1 MNRLILS
8 VFLCCIAI
16 TGYTSPPPAADV
28 FKFSTK
34 IMDQNT
40 LILIWDIKSGYF
52 LYKDRFHFTKGQ
64 HSAFQLGAIHY
75 PEAGQKTDHQGKRIP
90 IYREKTLIP
99 LSVLGNTAGESK
111 LDVGY
116 QGCADDGFCYPPE
129 TKSVTLSF
137 NDAGELISAVRETSS
152 DTAIK
157 HETFIQS
164 HDEFHEL
171 FYTHNWLIIFISFF
185 GFGLLLSFTPCVLPM
200 IPVLS
205 GIILGQGK
213 KLSTHKSFL
222 LSLSYILS
230 MATTY
235 AIIGAVV
242 ALMGSN
248 LQVWMQNPWA
258 ISLFSLIFF
267 LLALSMFE
275 FYDLRL
281 PNAWQSKLTKLS
293 HSKAGGY
300 YLGSAIMGC
309 LSTLILS
316 PCVTAP
322 LFGALGY
329 IANTGDVARG
339 SLTLFFMGLGM
350 GTPLLLIG
358 TSAGKW
364 VPKTGEWM
372 HTIKA
377 FFGLLLLA
385 VAIQLLSR
393 VLPPVLTM
401 GLWAS
406 LLIFTGIYSG
416 ALEHAKTNQDKFRQ
430 GVGIIALVYGVL
442 ILIGASQGS
451 HNPLQPLVQS
461 STTTPAVDTNHFV
474 VTSLP
479 ALTQT
484 LNQIKGRP
492 VLLDFYADWC
502 ESCKHMEA
510 TTFMDPEVKHLLQQ
524 VVMIKVDVSAN
535 DNDAHTLMRKYGI
548 IAPPALLF
556 YNKDGEENH
565 ALQLSG
571 DIGSALLIQ
580 RLETLLDFTVLS
592 KPS

>member
-1 MNRLILS
+1 MKHFILS
-8 VFLCCIAI
+8 TLLYCFAIAGH
-16 TGYTSPPPAADV
+16 TAPPPAADV
-28 FKFSTK
+28 FKFTAK
-34 IMDQNT
+34 PVDPNAMMLT
-40 LILIWDIKSGYF
+40 WDIKPGFF
-52 LYKDRFHFTKGQ
+52 LYKDRFHIPE
-64 HSAFQLGAIHY
+64 SSDNAFQLGEIHY
-75 PEAGQKTDHQGKRIP
+75 PQTTQKTDHQGKVIP
-90 IYREKTLIP
+90 IYRQKVAIP
-99 LSVLGNTAGESK
+99 LSVLGNQAGEVRFQ
-111 LDVGY
+111 VGY

-129 TKSVTLSF
+129 TKTLQLNF
-137 NDAGELISAVRETSS
+137 NDKRELMDVSIEKESLSLLDHDVSAKE
-152 DTAIK
+152 
-157 HETFIQS
+157 
-164 HDEFHEL
+164 HDELRQL
-171 FYTHNWLIIFISFF
+171 FYTHNWALIFLSFF

-213 KLSTHKSFL
+213 TLSTHKSFL

-235 AIIGAVV
+235 AVVGAIV

-248 LQVWMQNPWA
+248 LQVMMQNPWA
-258 ISLFSLIFF
+258 IASFSVIFL

-281 PNAWQSKLTKLS
+281 PNAWQTKLTKLS

-300 YLGSAIMGC
+300 YLGAAIMGC

-322 LFGALGY
+322 LIGALGY

-377 FFGLLLLA
+377 LFGLLLLA

-393 VLPPVLTM
+393 ILPPVITM

-416 ALEHAKTNQDKFRQ
+416 ALEHARTNQDKFRQ
-430 GVGIIALVYGVL
+430 GVGIITLIYGIL

-451 HNPLQPLVQS
+451 HNPLQPLVQLS
-461 STTTPAVDTNHFV
+461 AAAPLATENAPVSTL
-474 VTSLP
+474 S
-479 ALTQT
+479 ALKQA
-484 LNQIKGRP
+484 LLQAKGKP
-492 VLLDFYADWC
+492 VMLDFYADWC
-502 ESCKHMEA
+502 ESCKEMDA
-510 TTFMDPEVKHLLQQ
+510 TTFKDPEVKQALER
-524 VVMIKVDVSAN
+524 VVMIKIDVTHHNSETQA
-535 DNDAHTLMRKYGI
+535 LMKDFNVV
-548 IAPPALLF
+548 APPTFLF
-556 YNKDGEENH
+556 YNKKGEE
-565 ALQLSG
+565 LTQLRLAGEVSVKTLMRTL
-571 DIGSALLIQ
+571 GSVD
-580 RLETLLDFTVLS
+580 R
-592 KPS
+592 P